1 MSLSIGIMS
10 SSASVK
16 RREEI
21 EAKKRKLEELRQARI
36 ARQQAEAE
44 RRANPEVCKLVIYY
58 ICTVVTNLHLPLPLL
73 RLGRRPYDMLILM
86 ILLILH

>member
-1 MSLSIGIMS
+1 MSLSIVIMS
-10 SSASVK
+10 SSSSVK

-44 RRANPEVCKLVIYY
+44 RRAHPEVCKLATYC
-58 ICTVVTNLHLPLPLL
+58 ICTVVTNLHLP
-73 RLGRRPYDMLILM
+73 
-86 ILLILH
+86 